1 MKIKVLLVT
10 PGMEVQK
17 VRIPAST
24 KFMKSFMGNNLIKLS
39 VSENIAFFASSNP
52 NIDDFNRIYRGR
64 VLMGPF
70 FVVGLK
76 NQKLVSLKKR
86 ELKKYFNMFK
96 LSKHKK
102 VSEIKNEYLEK
113 YYLNQR
119 KLKKAAEKENKQ
131 KIFGIAA

>member
-1 MKIKVLLVT
+1 
-10 PGMEVQK
+10 
-17 VRIPAST
+17 
-24 KFMKSFMGNNLIKLS
+24 
-39 VSENIAFFASSNP
+39 
-52 NIDDFNRIYRGR
+52 
-64 VLMGPF
+64 MGPF